1 MIMEAFL
8 TSTLSVAI
16 AEIGDKTQLLAL
28 LLICKFHKPWPIISG
43 IFFATILNHCGAA
56 WVGEFINHWLEPKTL
71 TYLVAGA
78 FIAMALWILIPDK
91 VDEEQSLLDKF
102 GPFLATFILF
112 FIAEIGDKTQIATVL
127 LAAKYQSIV
136 MVTLGTTLGMLLANV
151 PVVMLG
157 KLGAE
162 KLPLKW
168 IRIGCAIL
176 FLGLGCSTILFA

>member
-1 MIMEAFL
+1 MEAFL

-28 LLICKFHKPWPIISG
+28 LLICRFHKPWPIIAG
-43 IFFATILNHCGAA
+43 IFFATVLNHCCAA
-56 WVGEFINHWLEPKTL
+56 WVGEFINGWIEPKMM
-71 TYLVAGA
+71 TYIISGA

-91 VDEEQSLLDKF
+91 MDEEPSKLDKF
-102 GPFLATFILF
+102 GPFLATFVLF

-127 LAAKYQSIV
+127 LAAKYQSMM
-136 MVTLGTTLGMLLANV
+136 MVTIGTTLGMLLANV
-151 PVVMLG
+151 PVVLVG
-157 KLGAE
+157 KLFAE

-176 FLGLGCSTILFA
+176 FLALGFSTILLV